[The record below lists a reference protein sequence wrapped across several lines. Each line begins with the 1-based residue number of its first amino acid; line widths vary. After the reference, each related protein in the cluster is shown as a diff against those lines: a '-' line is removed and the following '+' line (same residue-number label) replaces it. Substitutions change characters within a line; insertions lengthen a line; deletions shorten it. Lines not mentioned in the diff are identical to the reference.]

1 MNKMNIKYATLFLS
15 GLLFCFFLGSC
26 KDSNNNNV
34 DNSISND
41 AQIYSFAMVVPTPAA
56 KDSLQKI
63 YLDSLYKV
71 VNKYKYAIDQKSGL
85 IYNPDSL
92 PFGTV
97 LDTVAIALTFGSA
110 GVQQVTV
117 TTPDSINGY
126 IWNLKD
132 SINVS
137 KMPVK
142 FTPKAYSGQPKDY
155 TLDIRIHKVDPDTIV
170 WKKEA
175 SLPEAGKIKTLL
187 KETEEKPDQP
197 KKYEFYSYVLKNNQ
211 ISLYTAD
218 AKSSLVWSKKTVSNL
233 PQSINVSS
241 ITLLNGVFSCIDNN
255 GGSYKSADGLSWEK
269 VPNNKKL
276 ISILG
281 VLPTNIKGKE
291 LLLVTINENGSYYF
305 AKGESLTSLEKV
317 ENISGYVVSNA
328 VPSNFPLE
336 GAASTTNLSS
346 NNSLNM
352 LMLVGGQSPSGAKL
366 AHTWLVKNL
375 ASGIEI
381 TPFMKSSPFAG
392 GAGISSF
399 LYNNLFY
406 VLDTNQFYTSSS
418 WGESWVKAPKKQR
431 LDPNI
436 SKRNGESVIV
446 DSENN
451 IWIFGGVSDKG
462 IYLNDVWKGRLNSLN
477 P

>member
-15 GLLFCFFLGSC
+15 GLLFGFFLTSC
-26 KDSNNNNV
+26 KDSSNSSV
-34 DNSISND
+34 DGSVSSD
-41 AQIYSFAMVVPTPAA
+41 AQIYSFSMVVPTPAG

-71 VNKYKYAIDQKSGL
+71 VNTYKYAIDQKSGL

-97 LDTVAIALTFGSA
+97 LDTVAIALTFGTA

-126 IWNLKD
+126 VWNQTD

-137 KMPVK
+137 RMPVK
-142 FTPKAYSGQPKDY
+142 FTPKAYSGTQKEY
-155 TLDIRIHKVDPDTIV
+155 TLDIRIHKVDPDTIL
-170 WKKEA
+170 WRKET
-175 SLPEAGKIKTLL
+175 SLPEAGKVKTLL
-187 KETEEKPDQP
+187 KGNQ
-197 KKYEFYSYVLKNNQ
+197 FYSYVSKNNQ

-218 AKSSLVWSKKTVSNL
+218 VKNTLVWSKKTVSNL
-233 PQSINVSS
+233 PQGVNVTSLN
-241 ITLLNGVFSCIDNN
+241 LLRGVFYCIDNS
-255 GGSYKSADGLSWEK
+255 GSSYKSSDGVSWEK
-269 VPNNKKL
+269 IQNNKKL

-281 VLPTNIKGKE
+281 VLPTNTSGKE
-291 LLLVTINENGSYYF
+291 LLLVTINENGGYYF
-305 AKGESLTSLEKV
+305 AKGESLSSLETVK
-317 ENISGYVVSNA
+317 NISGYVVNNT

-336 GAASTTNLSS
+336 GAAATTNLSS

-352 LMLVGGQSPSGAKL
+352 LMLVGGQSPSGDEL
-366 AHTWLVKNL
+366 AYTWLVKDIS
-375 ASGIEI
+375 SGIEI
-381 TPFMKSSPFAG
+381 TPFLKASPFAG
-392 GAGISSF
+392 GTGISSF
-399 LYNNLFY
+399 FYNKLFY
-406 VLDTNQFYTSSS
+406 VLDTNQFYISSS
-418 WGESWVKAPKKQR
+418 WGENWVKAPRKQM

-436 SKRNGESVIV
+436 SKRSGESVII

-451 IWIFGGVSDKG
+451 IWILGGVSDKG
-462 IYLNDVWKGRLNSLN
+462 TYLNDVWKGRLNSLN